1 MSNRFDFTLGDG
13 GPIEHV
19 FVLMLENRSFDHF
32 FALSGIE
39 GITAA
44 RPHDPQF
51 CNRHGGVTF
60 DFQGGA
66 PTEGEEHVYEVELS
80 TFTGRYGPAYV
91 LTAKRDVTDRLGALI
106 PA

>member
-1 MSNRFDFTLGDG
+1 MPLLIAGT
-13 GPIEHV
+13 
-19 FVLMLENRSFDHF
+19 VLEVTQETFMAKDPSDP
-32 FALSGIE
+32 SGERRVQRAQTKVAFLVEKAKIQ
-39 GITAA
+39 
-44 RPHDPQF
+44 R
-51 CNRHGGVTF
+51 VTVAD